1 MRISGTQRGMRKKQS
16 QRHTCLARACSAYCT
31 LRDRC
36 QFFKLLPF
44 PSHHHSFSRT
54 MSAAAKVL
62 SANPTELELQ
72 VAQAFVDLE
81 SSQADLKADLRP
93 LQFKT
98 IREIEVSG
106 GKKAIAVFVPVPLLS
121 AYHKVQIR
129 LTRELEKKFPDRHVV
144 FLAERR
150 ILPKP
155 GRRSRQQQK
164 RPRLRTLTAVHDK
177 VLEDLV
183 FPTEI
188 VGKRVRYLV
197 GGNKIQ
203 KVLLDSKD
211 SNAVDYKLESFQQ
224 VYGKLTGKQVVFEIP
239 GENVY

>member
-1 MRISGTQRGMRKKQS
+1 
-16 QRHTCLARACSAYCT
+16 
-31 LRDRC
+31 
-36 QFFKLLPF
+36 
-44 PSHHHSFSRT
+44 
-54 MSAAAKVL
+54 MSAAQKIL
-62 SANPTELELQ
+62 SEKPTDLELQ

-81 SSQADLKADLRP
+81 AQSDLKAELRT
-93 LQFKT
+93 LQFKS
-98 IREIEVSG
+98 IKEIEVNG
-106 GKKAIAVFVPVPLLS
+106 GKKALAVFVPVPSLS
-121 AYHKVQIR
+121 AYRKVQTR

-155 GRRSRQQQK
+155 SRRSRKEQK
-164 RPRLRTLTAVHDK
+164 RPRSRTLTAVHDK
-177 VLEDLV
+177 ILEDLV

-211 SNAVDYKLESFQQ
+211 STAVDYKLESFQQ
-224 VYGKLTGKQVVFEIP
+224 LYQKLTGKQVVFEIP
-239 GENVY
+239 GDVY

>member
-1 MRISGTQRGMRKKQS
+1 
-16 QRHTCLARACSAYCT
+16 
-31 LRDRC
+31 
-36 QFFKLLPF
+36 
-44 PSHHHSFSRT
+44 
-54 MSAAAKVL
+54 MSAAHKIL
-62 SANPTELELQ
+62 SDKPTELELK

-81 SSQADLKADLRP
+81 SQADLKAELRP
-93 LQFKT
+93 LQFKS
-98 IREIEVSG
+98 IKEIDVTG
-106 GKKAIAVFVPVPLLS
+106 GKKALAVFVPCPSLP

-155 GRRSRQQQK
+155 ARGSRQLQK
-164 RPRLRTLTAVHDK
+164 RPRSRTLTAVHDK
-177 VLEDLV
+177 ILEDLV

-197 GGNKIQ
+197 GGNKIH

-211 SNAVDYKLESFQQ
+211 STSVDYKLESFQQ
-224 VYGKLTGKQVVFEIP
+224 LYSKLTGKQVVFEIP
-239 GENVY
+239 GETH

>member
-1 MRISGTQRGMRKKQS
+1 MIQTRTSVLFLRAPTCHKISPIPIPSILTSCS
-16 QRHTCLARACSAYCT
+16 QI
-31 LRDRC
+31 D
-36 QFFKLLPF
+36 
-44 PSHHHSFSRT
+44 
-54 MSAAAKVL
+54 
-62 SANPTELELQ
+62 
-72 VAQAFVDLE
+72 VA
-81 SSQADLKADLRP
+81 
-93 LQFKT
+93 
-98 IREIEVSG
+98 G
-106 GKKAIAVFVPVPLLS
+106 GKKAIAVFVPVPALS
-121 AYHKVQIR
+121 AYHKVQTK

-164 RPRLRTLTAVHDK
+164 RPRSRTLTAVHDK
-177 VLEDLV
+177 ILEDLV

-211 SNAVDYKLESFQQ
+211 AQAVDYKLESFQSI
-224 VYGKLTGKQVVFEIP
+224 YNKLTGKQVVFEIP
-239 GENVY
+239 GENF